1 MGVPWAYQQPYDL
14 TPNLNSF
21 STQRKTLITT
31 KDLIEL
37 IAEAHAMVKTA
48 ENIVIFSG
56 SGLSKASGVPTYRD
70 MDDPIWQTHDPKMYG
85 SRHGLVNHTDEVLA
99 QYNRWRADLAELT
112 PNLAHQAI
120 AKCDKVT
127 AHITQNVDDLSE
139 RAGKPAIHL
148 HGEIMKD
155 RLDPELGVMRP
166 NVVLFGECLPLNE
179 MSIAHEKM
187 KEADL
192 LIAIG
197 TSLEVQPAASLWTE
211 IAGHNS
217 IFINPNQSY
226 PVGLSINAPVENV
239 LQTILPAP

>member
-1 MGVPWAYQQPYDL
+1 MTTDFAYEIDDDVL
-14 TPNLNSF
+14 SA
-21 STQRKTLITT
+21 R
-31 KDLIEL
+31 
-37 IAEAHAMVKTA
+37 HMVKEA

-70 MDDPIWQTHDPKMYG
+70 MDDPIWQTHDPKIYG
-85 SRHGLVNHTDEVLA
+85 SRHGLVNHTEEVLE
-99 QYNRWRADLAELT
+99 QYELWRKDLAELQ
-112 PNLAHQAI
+112 PNLAHEAI
-120 AKCDKVT
+120 AMCDKVT
-127 AHITQNVDDLSE
+127 THITQNVDDLSE

-166 NVVLFGECLPLNE
+166 DVVLFGECLPLTE
-179 MSIAHEKM
+179 MAIAHDKM

-197 TSLEVQPAASLWTE
+197 TSLEVQPAASLWTD
-211 IAGHNS
+211 IAGDNS

-226 PVGLSINAPVENV
+226 PVGVSINLPVEH
-239 LQTILPAP
+239 ILSKLLWSA

>member
-1 MGVPWAYQQPYDL
+1 MQTTDTHQFAL
-14 TPNLNSF
+14 TAACGMV
-21 STQRKTLITT
+21 RKA
-31 KDLIEL
+31 K
-37 IAEAHAMVKTA
+37 
-48 ENIVIFSG
+48 NIVIFSG

-70 MDDPIWQTHDPKMYG
+70 MDDPIWQTHDPKIYG

-99 QYNRWRADLAELT
+99 QYELWRKDLAQLR
-112 PNLAHQAI
+112 PNAQHEAI
-120 AKCDKVT
+120 AMCDKVT
-127 AHITQNVDDLSE
+127 THITQNVDDLSE

-155 RLDPELGVMRP
+155 RLDPELGIMRP
-166 NVVLFGECLPLNE
+166 DVVLFGECLPLTE
-179 MSIAHEKM
+179 MSIAHDKM

-211 IAGHNS
+211 IAGDNS

-226 PVGLSINAPVENV
+226 PAGLSINLPVEHV
-239 LQTILPAP
+239 LSKLLWSA